1 LHRGKEVATVRAED
15 VKVIDTTGAGDAFAA
30 GLISQLRLR
39 DDWDNLG
46 DVDYAQSLLVASHT
60 AAENCKTLGATPVS

>member
-1 LHRGKEVATVRAED
+1 VASVKAED

-30 GLISQLRLR
+30 GLLSQLKHRA
-39 DDWDNLG
+39 DWENLG

-60 AAENCKTLGATPVS
+60 AAENCKTLGATPVF